1 MLLCAI
7 LTTAA
12 AALLALPAT
21 AMLIAR
27 AARKPIRETIN
38 ISKCS
43 AREASLAHVNKR
55 SSPGTPA
62 LPTAA
67 RTGCTDERP
76 HRPEP
81 QQWPSA
87 RSDLGSPNGL
97 APPGR
102 WRGAAALKKTWRV
115 VIAVGCVLI
124 SVPGCSSGLPE
135 STSASAPAA
144 APMTSAVK
152 DPSIPGIGATRAD
165 WDASHTPN
173 TFYNNEMVYGENLGL
188 PSYLAAN
195 GAVYI
200 EVSDLGTGRIQS
212 YHLNMH
218 AATRDQALAR
228 VRQELPPD
236 AEVAWD
242 LRLNHCTRVA
252 FTSAKLEAA
261 GHYMAEVQLE
271 FLKANA
277 TIAMRPH
284 NFNQAWFQ
292 LDVAGSPP
300 NPEINCGHRIR
311 ESTVDLRAG
320 TLRPTGWAAGAIE

>member
-12 AALLALPAT
+12 ALLAPPAT

-27 AARKPIRETIN
+27 AARKPVRETIN

-43 AREASLAHVNKR
+43 AREASLAHVTKR
-55 SSPGTPA
+55 SSPGTSA

-67 RTGCTDERP
+67 RTGCTDDRP
-76 HRPEP
+76 HGPEP

-87 RSDLGSPNGL
+87 RGDLGWPDGL
-97 APPGR
+97 TPRGR
-102 WRGAAALKKTWRV
+102 WRGAAALKTWRV

-124 SVPGCSSGLPE
+124 SVAGCLSGLPE
-135 STSASAPAA
+135 STSASAPAV

-173 TFYNNEMVYGENLGL
+173 TAYNNEMVYGKNLGL

-252 FTSAKLEAA
+252 FASAKLEAA

-271 FLKANA
+271 FLTANA
-277 TIAMRPH
+277 TTAMRPH

-320 TLRPTGWAAGAIE
+320 TLRPPGRAAGAIE

>member
-21 AMLIAR
+21 AILISR
-27 AARKPIRETIN
+27 AAREPIRKTIN

-43 AREASLAHVNKR
+43 ARDASLAHVTKR
-55 SSPGTPA
+55 SSPGPPA
-62 LPTAA
+62 LPPAA
-67 RTGCTDERP
+67 RTGYTDNRP

-81 QQWPSA
+81 RQWPGA
-87 RSDLGSPNGL
+87 RTDLGRTESV
-97 APPGR
+97 APRRR
-102 WRGAAALKKTWRV
+102 WRGAADLKTWRIM
-115 VIAVGCVLI
+115 IAVGCVMI
-124 SVPGCSSGLPE
+124 SVAGCSSGVPE
-135 STSASAPAA
+135 STSASAPEV
-144 APMTSAVK
+144 APLTSAVK

-165 WDASHTPN
+165 WEASHTPN
-173 TFYNNEMVYGENLGL
+173 MAYNNEMVYGENLGL

-212 YHLNMH
+212 YQLNMH
-218 AATRDQALAR
+218 AATQDQALAR
-228 VRQELPPD
+228 VRQELPSD

-242 LRLNHCTRVA
+242 LRLNHCIRVA
-252 FTSAKLEAA
+252 FSSTKLEAA
-261 GHYMAEVQLE
+261 GHYMAEVQLR

-277 TIAMRPH
+277 TTAIRPQ
-284 NFNQAWFQ
+284 NFNQASFQ

-311 ESTVDLRAG
+311 ESTVDLRAR
-320 TLRPTGWAAGAIE
+320 TLRPTRQAAGGFE